1 MTAAKPRLNLSNWKT
16 NSLNAF
22 ESSLEQ
28 FKNQFDNR
36 ARDYF
41 STLAK
46 SARTTPVLEESKK
59 YSFFSGGKR
68 FRPFLS
74 FLTGQTLQQNFDAVF
89 PVALAT
95 EMIHTYSLIH
105 DDLPC
110 MDNDD
115 FRRGQPTNHK
125 KFGEDIALLA
135 GDALLTDAFD
145 VLTTMHTTNGSGSGS
160 VGAPVNAQT
169 VLSIV
174 QQFSEAAG
182 SMGMVSGQTQDMKA
196 GSDINLEQ
204 LFQIHYLK
212 TGKLIE
218 NSITSVALLAQV
230 NAMEF
235 DRFKTFG
242 KNLGLAFQIKDDI
255 LDTQDNDQESKSFPS
270 LIGLDKSN
278 EQLRIVTDVARD
290 ALKKLNGYDLAALEL
305 ILNYNIDRKK

>member
-1 MTAAKPRLNLSNWKT
+1 M
-16 NSLNAF
+16 
-22 ESSLEQ
+22 
-28 FKNQFDNR
+28 
-36 ARDYF
+36 
-41 STLAK
+41 
-46 SARTTPVLEESKK
+46 
-59 YSFFSGGKR
+59 
-68 FRPFLS
+68 
-74 FLTGQTLQQNFDAVF
+74 QQNFDAIF

-115 FRRGQPTNHK
+115 YRRGQPTNHK
-125 KFGEDIALLA
+125 RFGEDIALLA

-145 VLTTMHTTNGSGSGS
+145 VLTTINTS
-160 VGAPVNAQT
+160 VSAQI
-169 VLSIV
+169 VLSII

-182 SMGMVSGQTQDMKA
+182 SLGMVSGQTQDMKA
-196 GSDINLEQ
+196 NTDINLDQ

-255 LDTQDNDQESKSFPS
+255 LDTQDNDQDSKSFPF
-270 LIGLDKSN
+270 LIGLDKTN
-278 EQLRIVTDVARD
+278 EQLRTVTEVARD
-290 ALKKLNGYDLAALEL
+290 ALKKLNAYDVAALEL
-305 ILNYNIDRKK
+305 LLNYNIDRKK